1 MFKLTFLTPEKKIV
15 VEQDLDM
22 AIVPGEKGEVQILR
36 GHSPLI
42 TSLSTGI
49 MKWKLAGE
57 DQVKA
62 AVISWGF
69 CEVFPGGVRVLADI
83 VDFANEIDIKESQE
97 VIKKGELRLAT
108 ESLNDQNWES
118 VRREVARARAD
129 LQLVNGNP

>member
-22 AIVPGEKGEVQILR
+22 VIVPGEKGEIQILK

-49 MKWKLAGE
+49 MQWKLANE
-57 DQVKA
+57 DQGKA

-69 CEVFPGGVRVLADI
+69 CEVFPGGVRVLADV
-83 VDFANEIDIKESQE
+83 VDFAQDIDIKESQE
-97 VIKKGELRLAT
+97 AIKKGEQRLAT
-108 ESLNDQNWES
+108 ESLNDQNWDS

-129 LQLVNGNP
+129 LQLVNGNS